1 MKVTENMKF
10 IKIGTLFEDDAGYYY
25 IVIDYDKQFNCYIC
39 ILCNNLVMS
48 MLNKN
53 GIDAFEDVVA
63 GKNDTFDDFLYTFEM
78 EDLVFIGADI
88 IKQY

>member
-1 MKVTENMKF
+1 MKVTENMES
-10 IKIGTLFEDDAGYYY
+10 IKIGTLFRDDAGYYY
-25 IVIDYDKQFNCYIC
+25 VVIDYDKQFNCYIC

-53 GIDAFEDVVA
+53 GIDTFEDVVA